1 MASLKFIN
9 TEPSNMRF
17 KLVICILYAFIF
29 LNAQHVLCKDL
40 SIRQDAKLQ
49 ESNLLLDKI
58 INKVEKKYA
67 LAGFSACFFQEST
80 LKAMGIK
87 DSASGKITVKRPGKM
102 RWEYEKPER
111 QIIVTEGK
119 NLWVYRPDDNQV
131 MIGKFPSFF
140 GDGKGAS
147 FLSDIKLIRQQFNIV
162 LENTDSNDYYILKL
176 LPLKKTNDLSYINLS
191 ISKKTF
197 YLEEIVTYNAY
208 GDETRI
214 KLIDIKLLEN
224 PDDSI
229 FIFNIPY
236 GTDVLKLDE

>member
-1 MASLKFIN
+1 MK
-9 TEPSNMRF
+9 F
-17 KLVICILYAFIF
+17 KLVICILCSLVF
-29 LNAQHVLCKDL
+29 LNAQQVLCKD
-40 SIRQDAKLQ
+40 SSMGQDSKSQ
-49 ESNLLLDKI
+49 ESNILLDKI
-58 INKVEKKYA
+58 MNSVEKKYA
-67 LAGFSACFFQEST
+67 VAGFSACFVQEST
-80 LKAMGIK
+80 LKAMGIT

-102 RWEYEKPER
+102 RWEYEEPES
-111 QIIVTEGK
+111 QIIVTDGK

-131 MIGKFPSFF
+131 MMGGFPSFF

-147 FLSDIKLIRQQFNIV
+147 FLSDIKLIRQEFNITI
-162 LENTDSNDYYILKL
+162 ENTDRNDYYILKL
-176 LPLKKTNDLSYINLS
+176 LPLKKTNDLAYINLS

-197 YLEEIVTYNAY
+197 YVEEIVTYNLY

-236 GTDVLKLDE
+236 GTEVLELDE

>member
-1 MASLKFIN
+1 MLKFTN
-9 TEPSNMRF
+9 AEPFNMRF
-17 KLVICILYAFIF
+17 KLVICILCTLIF

-40 SIRQDAKLQ
+40 SMRQDSKLQ
-49 ESNLLLDKI
+49 ESNILLDKI
-58 INKVEKKYA
+58 IDKVEKKYIF
-67 LAGFSACFFQEST
+67 AGFSACFVQEST
-80 LKAMGIK
+80 LKAMDIT

-102 RWEYEKPER
+102 RWEYEKPDR
-111 QIIVTEGK
+111 QIIVTDGK
-119 NLWVYRPDDNQV
+119 DLWVYRPDDNQV

-147 FLSDIKLIRQQFNIV
+147 FLSDIKLIRQQFNIT

-176 LPLKKTNDLSYINLS
+176 LPLNKTNDLSYINLS

-208 GDETRI
+208 SDETRI

>member
-1 MASLKFIN
+1 
-9 TEPSNMRF
+9 MRF
-17 KLVICILYAFIF
+17 KLVICILWIVIF
-29 LNAQHVLCKDL
+29 LNAQHVLCKDP
-40 SIRQDAKLQ
+40 SMRQDSKSQ
-49 ESNLLLDKI
+49 ESNILLDKI
-58 INKVEKKYA
+58 MDKVEKKYA
-67 LAGFSACFFQEST
+67 VAGFSACFVQKST
-80 LKAMGIK
+80 LKAMDIT

-102 RWEYEKPER
+102 RWEYEEPDI
-111 QIIVTEGK
+111 QIIVTDGK

-131 MIGKFPSFF
+131 MIGEFPSFF

-147 FLSDIKLIRQQFNIV
+147 FLSDIRLIRQKFNITI
-162 LENTDSNDYYILKL
+162 ENTDSNDYYILKL

-197 YLEEIVTYNAY
+197 YLEEIVTYNSY

-214 KLIDIKLLEN
+214 KLINIKLLEN

-236 GTDVLKLDE
+236 GTEVLKLDE

>member
-1 MASLKFIN
+1 MCKHNCFSF
-9 TEPSNMRF
+9 F
-17 KLVICILYAFIF
+17 HQVI
-29 LNAQHVLCKDL
+29 
-40 SIRQDAKLQ
+40 
-49 ESNLLLDKI
+49 
-58 INKVEKKYA
+58 
-67 LAGFSACFFQEST
+67 
-80 LKAMGIK
+80 
-87 DSASGKITVKRPGKM
+87 
-102 RWEYEKPER
+102 
-111 QIIVTEGK
+111 
-119 NLWVYRPDDNQV
+119 
-131 MIGKFPSFF
+131 IGKFPSFF

-147 FLSDIKLIRQQFNIV
+147 FLSDIKLIKQQFNIT

-176 LPLKKTNDLSYINLS
+176 LPLKKTSDLSYINLS

-224 PDDSI
+224 PNDSI

>member
-1 MASLKFIN
+1 
-9 TEPSNMRF
+9 MRF
-17 KLVICILYAFIF
+17 KLVICILCTLIS
-29 LNAQHVLCKDL
+29 LNVQHALCKDL
-40 SIRQDAKLQ
+40 SMRQDSKLQ
-49 ESNLLLDKI
+49 ESNILLDKI
-58 INKVEKKYA
+58 IDKVEKKYV
-67 LAGFSACFFQEST
+67 LAGFSACFVQEST
-80 LKAMGIK
+80 LKAMDIT
-87 DSASGKITVKRPGKM
+87 DSASGKITVKRPDKM
-102 RWEYEKPER
+102 RWEYEKPDK
-111 QIIVTEGK
+111 QIIVTDGK

-131 MIGKFPSFF
+131 IIGKFPSFF

-147 FLSDIKLIRQQFNIV
+147 FLSDIKLIKQQFNIT

-176 LPLKKTNDLSYINLS
+176 LPLKKTSDLSYINLS

-224 PDDSI
+224 PNDSI

>member
-1 MASLKFIN
+1 
-9 TEPSNMRF
+9 MRF

-29 LNAQHVLCKDL
+29 LNAQHVLCKEL
-40 SIRQDAKLQ
+40 SMRQDSKLH
-49 ESNLLLDKI
+49 ESNILLDKI
-58 INKVEKKYA
+58 INKVEKKYV
-67 LAGFSACFFQEST
+67 LAGFSACFVQEST
-80 LKAMGIK
+80 LKAMDIT
-87 DSASGKITVKRPGKM
+87 DSASGKITVKRPSKM
-102 RWEYEKPER
+102 RWEYEKPDR
-111 QIIVTEGK
+111 QIIVTDGK
-119 NLWVYRPDDNQV
+119 DLWVYRPDDNQV

-147 FLSDIKLIRQQFNIV
+147 FLSDIKLIRQQFNIT
-162 LENTDSNDYYILKL
+162 LENTANNDYYILKL
-176 LPLKKTNDLSYINLS
+176 LPLKKTNDLSYITLS

-208 GDETRI
+208 SDETRI

>member
-1 MASLKFIN
+1 
-9 TEPSNMRF
+9 MRF
-17 KLVICILYAFIF
+17 KLVVCVLYAFII

-40 SIRQDAKLQ
+40 SMHQDSKLQ
-49 ESNLLLDKI
+49 GSNILLDKI

-67 LAGFSACFFQEST
+67 LAGFSACFVQEST
-80 LKAMGIK
+80 LKAMNIA

-236 GTDVLKLDE
+236 GTDILKLDE

>member
-1 MASLKFIN
+1 
-9 TEPSNMRF
+9 MRF
-17 KLVICILYAFIF
+17 KLVICILWIVIF
-29 LNAQHVLCKDL
+29 LNAQHVLCKDP
-40 SIRQDAKLQ
+40 SMRQDSKSQ
-49 ESNLLLDKI
+49 ESNILLDKI
-58 INKVEKKYA
+58 MDKIEKKYA
-67 LAGFSACFFQEST
+67 VAGFSACFVQKST
-80 LKAMGIK
+80 LKAMNIT

-102 RWEYEKPER
+102 RWEYEEPDI
-111 QIIVTEGK
+111 QIIVTDGK

-131 MIGKFPSFF
+131 MIGEFPSFF

-147 FLSDIKLIRQQFNIV
+147 FLSDIRLISQKFNITI
-162 LENTDSNDYYILKL
+162 ENTDSNDYYILKL

-197 YLEEIVTYNAY
+197 YLEEIVTYNLY

-214 KLIDIKLLEN
+214 KLINIKLLEN

-236 GTDVLKLDE
+236 GTEVLKLDE